1 MVVRCVSDLL
11 TPPPLPSHP
20 LLQPEFRIAATG
32 TVLEM
37 DKSSHI
43 TKKLKL
49 VGRPF
54 KIYKNTAF
62 IRGMFNSELEVAKFE
77 GAGIRSVSGIRGQIK
92 KALRAPRGAFRAT
105 FEDKLLMSDL
115 VFVRTWFTVEVPKL
129 YNLVTSLLNSW
140 VEMRTV
146 GKIRYDIGKKPPVA
160 RDSLYKPVSRETRHF
175 NPLHVPKALQ
185 KSLPFKNKPK
195 FTPKKRRMEP
205 KGMAVVLEP
214 RERKIVAMMQRM
226 STIHKDKVSCVWRG
240 VGGVRRMWVCARPV

>member
-1 MVVRCVSDLL
+1 MCVGHSGPPELVVLWPVTDVLFHHDAFMVVRCVSDLL

-77 GAGIRSVSGIRGQIK
+77 GAGIRSVSGIRG
-92 KALRAPRGAFRAT
+92 RSRRFFAPP
-105 FEDKLLMSDL
+105 
-115 VFVRTWFTVEVPKL
+115 EVPFEQHLK
-129 YNLVTSLLNSW
+129 TSRS
-140 VEMRTV
+140 
-146 GKIRYDIGKKPPVA
+146 
-160 RDSLYKPVSRETRHF
+160 
-175 NPLHVPKALQ
+175 
-185 KSLPFKNKPK
+185 
-195 FTPKKRRMEP
+195 
-205 KGMAVVLEP
+205 
-214 RERKIVAMMQRM
+214 
-226 STIHKDKVSCVWRG
+226 
-240 VGGVRRMWVCARPV
+240 